1 MLYDRELRRG
11 VRKKCLPEPNPT
23 KVELDRSSTLNSIFQ
38 FAKNLYFKDM
48 EGEMMLGDSYGTA
61 IHVSEPTKWSLGNFF
76 ETNGLQPSR
85 YKLYVIM
92 ASEKVRSKI
101 ISVIIINVNFVN
113 DEDTQSQPP
122 NTHSILTFLKII
134 F

>member
-61 IHVSEPTKWSLGNFF
+61 IHVSEPTKWSLGKFF

-101 ISVIIINVNFVN
+101 IADYN
-113 DEDTQSQPP
+113 
-122 NTHSILTFLKII
+122 
-134 F
+134 